1 MRCPDFWTGPGEL
14 GNVAIEAPLLDDYRT
29 DDSVKDGQTN

>member
-1 MRCPDFWTGPGEL
+1 V
-14 GNVAIEAPLLDDYRT
+14 VALDRAEPALLDDYRT